1 MADESDG
8 GTPPTKGSWRRR
20 TGWLAIAMI
29 LGSAIGYFGLAI
41 IRGRGFDTA
50 IATTVVAAVVIG
62 LMWLAIRKLD
72 D

>member
-1 MADESDG
+1 MQDEQRP
-8 GTPPTKGSWRRR
+8 TPPAKGSWRRR

-29 LGSAIGYFGLAI
+29 LGAAIGYFGLAI
-41 IRGRGFDTA
+41 VRGRGFDTA
-50 IATTVVAAVVIG
+50 IAMTVVAAVVIG